1 MATPSVFASSMPP
14 QAPPQQPCL
23 LYTPACQTQHVLL
36 QPGTPNGGAVVL
48 SAPPA
53 PGAVVQQGVYQPA
66 VQAAPM
72 VMHSHQGSG
81 MVVTPPHMGPVAYV
95 SDGHT
100 SISYAGV
107 PPAAQACSS
116 PDSAY
121 SSSDAGSCGSTYVAP
136 HPLAGAPASFG
147 GHHQAIGRPGYV
159 VAPAAPPHA
168 GSSAAFHGGPATGGP
183 VLHITGPLQAQ
194 AGLHQHQQHPRP
206 GPSSKRNKWGVDE
219 RLVCGT
225 PWEVAWEVL
234 RTLPAVQPVLD
245 LERDTACLRNVYL
258 HEAPS
263 AAPASPGSEAGAGAT
278 TSAGGSSNDS
288 ASPQLSILDR
298 TCELETV
305 LEPEQLLS
313 EEGLVRACRGL
324 PARVRD
330 DLIRAAR
337 LAVTRKEAGNGGGT
351 GLLPFFWRVH
361 TNLKWLMQ
369 QPATIKGQL
378 SPGEIEF
385 ITNEQRSLS
394 LRKTVAQRTRL
405 SQMAVLLHGMLQV
418 PAEDAALMAAAAAA
432 AGVLRPAC

>member
-1 MATPSVFASSMPP
+1 
-14 QAPPQQPCL
+14 
-23 LYTPACQTQHVLL
+23 
-36 QPGTPNGGAVVL
+36 
-48 SAPPA
+48 
-53 PGAVVQQGVYQPA
+53 
-66 VQAAPM
+66 M
-72 VMHSHQGSG
+72 VMHQGSG
-81 MVVTPPHMGPVAYV
+81 MMAPLHAPVAYM
-95 SDGHT
+95 DGHT
-100 SISYAGV
+100 SISYAAM
-107 PPAAQACSS
+107 PATTQACSS

-121 SSSDAGSCGSTYVAP
+121 SSSDTSSCGSTYMA
-136 HPLAGAPASFG
+136 HPLAGAHAALG
-147 GHHQAIGRPGYV
+147 GHHQAIGSVRRPGYV
-159 VAPAAPPHA
+159 KAVAPPHT
-168 GSSAAFHGGPATGGP
+168 GTSAPFHGSPTTGGP
-183 VLHITGPLQAQ
+183 VLHSTSITGPLQAQ
-194 AGLHQHQQHPRP
+194 AGLHHQQQRPRP

-245 LERDTACLRNVYL
+245 LERDTACLRNFYL
-258 HEAPS
+258 REAPA
-263 AAPASPGSEAGAGAT
+263 AAPASPGSEAGTGAMM
-278 TSAGGSSNDS
+278 SADGSSNGS

-298 TCELETV
+298 TCELETA

-394 LRKTVAQRTRL
+394 LRKTIAQRTRL